1 MRKSRERKIDKIQ
14 RIMKERS
21 EIKETIERKRDRGIT
36 TDTTYTMFFERERE
50 RERESVNRKRERM

>member
-1 MRKSRERKIDKIQ
+1 
-14 RIMKERS
+14 MKERS

-50 RERESVNRKRERM
+50 RERERVNRKRERM